1 MKRIIG
7 IGNDYRRDDAVGLLV
22 ARALKTRAPAGCEV
36 LEASGEGAQLMEL
49 WKDAEAVILID
60 ALQSGHSP
68 GAVRRFAAHRE
79 ALPARSF
86 RYSTHAFSLGE
97 AIELAR
103 ALGEI
108 PPRLEVFGIEGRDF
122 SAGEGLSPEVAAAAR
137 ALAEEIF
144 AIMRE
149 P

>member
-7 IGNDYRRDDAVGLLV
+7 IGNDFRRDDAAGLVV
-22 ARALKTRAPAGCEV
+22 ARALKARAPAGCEV
-36 LEASGEGAQLMEL
+36 LEASGEGTQLMEL

-68 GAVRRFAAHRE
+68 GAIRRFEAHRE
-79 ALPARSF
+79 TLPARSF

-103 ALGEI
+103 ALGQL
-108 PPRLEVFGIEGRDF
+108 PARVLVFGIEGRDF
-122 SAGEGLSPEVAAAAR
+122 SAGEGLSEEVAAAAQ
-137 ALAEEIF
+137 ALAEEIS
-144 AIMRE
+144 ATMRE